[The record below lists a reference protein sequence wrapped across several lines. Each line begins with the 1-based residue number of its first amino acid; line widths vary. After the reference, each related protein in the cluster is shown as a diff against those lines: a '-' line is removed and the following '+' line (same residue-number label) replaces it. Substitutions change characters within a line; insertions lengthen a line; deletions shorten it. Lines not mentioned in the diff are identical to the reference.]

1 MSNDKKQQRWII
13 GSKRFTAMVVTLAA
27 FLVLLG
33 LYVSG
38 SDAVRT
44 ELVMLGAVLC
54 LFIIIFIALSLSNES
69 RYRGNNSIADG
80 FRKQIENGEYF
91 NKESWQ
97 KEYDSYCAGH
107 PLKSLSALSFQSD
120 ISCRYLRRLLKIF
133 WICVLIPFIS
143 LACSVFITAPCHA
156 GLFGF
161 KFFWTVLAFA
171 CMFATG
177 IMGFLYLL
185 SFRPFSSWLGTH
197 PKYREQ
203 KDEIKN
209 SYIEGDA
216 FTCSCNSVV
225 VGKKYVHAFD
235 GTDFFTEEKD
245 NLKDVK
251 VQVERLMIYTHS
263 RHSEIYVE
271 DEYHFRIVF
280 CCGEGD
286 ILKEYGITLD
296 QFQVKMIMDRFF
308 PDVSW
313 KVRVAF
319 TERRTYYSSFASMRN
334 CISEPVMDDNAQ

>member
-1 MSNDKKQQRWII
+1 M
-13 GSKRFTAMVVTLAA
+13 
-27 FLVLLG
+27 
-33 LYVSG
+33 
-38 SDAVRT
+38 
-44 ELVMLGAVLC
+44 
-54 LFIIIFIALSLSNES
+54 
-69 RYRGNNSIADG
+69 
-80 FRKQIENGEYF
+80 
-91 NKESWQ
+91 
-97 KEYDSYCAGH
+97 
-107 PLKSLSALSFQSD
+107 
-120 ISCRYLRRLLKIF
+120 
-133 WICVLIPFIS
+133 
-143 LACSVFITAPCHA
+143 
-156 GLFGF
+156 
-161 KFFWTVLAFA
+161 AFA
-171 CMFATG
+171 CMFAAG

-209 SYIEGDA
+209 SYLEGDA

-225 VGKKYVHAFD
+225 VGKKYVHHAFD
-235 GTDFFTEEKD
+235 GIDFFTEEKD

-263 RHSEIYVE
+263 RHSEIYVG

-280 CCGEGD
+280 CCGEDD

-313 KVRVAF
+313 KDRVAF